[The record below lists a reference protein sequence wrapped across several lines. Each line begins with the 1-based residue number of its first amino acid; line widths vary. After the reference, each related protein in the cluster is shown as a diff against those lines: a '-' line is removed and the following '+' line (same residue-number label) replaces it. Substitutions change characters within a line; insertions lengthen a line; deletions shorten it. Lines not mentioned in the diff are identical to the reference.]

1 MTRTSTCKSEACGAT
16 IQWARNVDTGKGM
29 PLDPTPVPDGN
40 VVVHRGEHPTVE
52 LRSGEWPVRVLG
64 DLELSALGSDTLRYQ
79 AHFRSCVDA
88 ASFRTQRA
96 GHGRDRRR

>member
-1 MTRTSTCKSEACGAT
+1 MARTSTCKSEACGAS
-16 IQWARNVDTGKGM
+16 IQWARNVETGKGI
-29 PLDPTPVPDGN
+29 PLDPEPVADGN
-40 VVVHRGEHPTVE
+40 VVVDRSPSDVE

-64 DLELSALGSDTLRYQ
+64 DLELSALGPDTLRYQ

-96 GHGRDRRR
+96 GHGRRRHG